1 MMKVIF
7 KLNRTQIYAD
17 KRRYNFSGIFLFFN
31 IQKICVHLCPK
42 GISIIINLE
51 EKEIGGF
58 LTDQNWQRLNLI
70 YNLYLR
76 CSLVQHKS

>member
-1 MMKVIF
+1 MMDVIF

-51 EKEIGGF
+51 EKRNWGVFDGPKLATPQSHIHPLSAL
-58 LTDQNWQRLNLI
+58 LT
-70 YNLYLR
+70 
-76 CSLVQHKS
+76 CSA